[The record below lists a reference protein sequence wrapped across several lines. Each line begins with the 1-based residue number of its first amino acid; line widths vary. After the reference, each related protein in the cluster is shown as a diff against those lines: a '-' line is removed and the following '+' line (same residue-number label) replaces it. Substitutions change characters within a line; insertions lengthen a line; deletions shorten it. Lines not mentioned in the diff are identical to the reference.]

1 MTRYDFMI
9 EAKKKVADY
18 LAEHHQK
25 PIEWTDVFVIWQCKT
40 LQNHKIILAAPTP
53 DELMFEVTYDGDAQV
68 MYFDAYTKLDHC
80 RYDYG
85 TQRDVKERPR
95 RVRSEEIVV
104 DTREEAES
112 VCRELKDIMQR
123 YGYVT
128 VYDFHCIV
136 GVHSQY
142 TDHKWGWRQ
151 SFGDSYPNYESVP
164 GGYRILMPKA
174 EAVSVSVWD

>member
-1 MTRYDFMI
+1 MTSYDFMV

-25 PIEWTDVFVIWQCKT
+25 PIEWTDIFVIWQCKT

-53 DELMFEVTYDGDAQV
+53 DKLMFEVTYDEDAQA
-68 MYFDAYTKLDHC
+68 MYFDTYTKLDHC

-85 TQRDVKERPR
+85 TRRDVEERPR
-95 RVRSEEIVV
+95 RVTPDEIIVN
-104 DTREEAES
+104 TQKEAES
-112 VCRELKDIMQR
+112 ICRALEDTMQR

-128 VYDFHCIV
+128 VDDFHCTV

-142 TDHKWGWRQ
+142 TDRKWGWK
-151 SFGDSYPNYESVP
+151 SFGNDYPGYESVP
-164 GGYRILMPKA
+164 GGYRILMPKI
-174 EAVSVSVWD
+174 EAISASVWD